1 MRPINPTAP
10 ALVVHGG
17 AGASGELAGGC
28 VRAAL
33 RGKHELGA
41 SALAAAIAAVVE
53 MEDDGR
59 FNAGS
64 GAALCLDGVTVEMDA
79 SVMDSQGTLGAVA
92 CLRGIR
98 NPVLAART
106 VALTPHWLLAGDGA
120 AMLALE
126 AGLPPSVAVNQRVRQ
141 EHQAMLARLRSG
153 LPPTPDADG
162 ETYARFWESEARR
175 ESGSQAGS
183 DTVGAVAR
191 DAHGVFAVAS
201 STGGTAPSLQG
212 RVGDTPIVG
221 SGFYAGPHGAV
232 AATGVGE
239 HIVRHL
245 LAYQV
250 YGWIAGG
257 MPLRQALVRGVSLFA
272 PDVEVGLIAVSR
284 DSAGAHSNR
293 AMPWADAAHAAQ
305 TQTQT
310 QDEAGHG

>member
-1 MRPINPTAP
+1 MKTSNTTSP

-17 AGASGELAGGC
+17 AGAARELTDGC
-28 VRAAL
+28 SRAAL
-33 RGKHELGA
+33 RGGRELA
-41 SALAAAIAAVVE
+41 SSALAAAIAAVVE
-53 MEDDGR
+53 LEDDGR

-64 GAALCLDGVTVEMDA
+64 GASLCLDGVTVEMDA
-79 SVMDSQGTLGAVA
+79 SVMDSQGALGAVA

-98 NPVLAART
+98 NPVLAAHA

-126 AGLPPSVAVNQRVRQ
+126 AGLPPSMPVSQRVRR

-153 LPPTPDADG
+153 LPATPDADG
-162 ETYARFWESEARR
+162 QTYARFWQSEALRHPA
-175 ESGSQAGS
+175 GQAGG

-191 DAHGVFAVAS
+191 DALGVFAVAS
-201 STGGTAPSLQG
+201 STGGASPSLQG
-212 RVGDTPIVG
+212 RVGDTPIIG

-232 AATGVGE
+232 AVTGVGE

-257 MPLRQALVRGVSLFA
+257 MPLQQALERGVSLFA
-272 PDVEVGLIAVSR
+272 PDVEVGLIAVGR

-293 AMPWADAAHAAQ
+293 DMPWAQAAPAAQ
-305 TQTQT
+305 VQRE
-310 QDEAGHG
+310 EAEHE